1 MSQIS
6 TASNL
11 QAPNLSN
18 DQNNTPKYFNNF
30 FGIDFAIGA
39 ANDAI
44 TAYFEK
50 YTGNAESGKVLAA
63 TVIYTAQAQGI
74 DPMTAL
80 NDFQKLTPN
89 QLNSYLAAFLNFTRV
104 PTSLIG
110 FKTSPSTSNYITR
123 TILP

>member
-30 FGIDFAIGA
+30 FGIDFSIGA

-50 YTGNAESGKVLAA
+50 YTGNAESGKALAA

-74 DPMTAL
+74 DPMSAL
-80 NDFQKLTPN
+80 NDFQKLSPD

-110 FKTSPSTSNYITR
+110 FKTTPNTSDYITR